1 MNATLRFSCIVL
13 TLAALAASPA
23 YAATVTLYDSYG
35 NGNGGEFRAVSS
47 GLSFMPIDLVT
58 GVAGQ
63 FETFCV
69 EKNEYFAF
77 GSTYY
82 VAVSTAAISGGVGGG
97 NPDPLDPK
105 TAYLYQQ
112 FATASLADFT
122 YDVSDGGVARAAS
135 ADALQHVIWYIENE
149 EDKSWTDGDHSLMD
163 KYYQDTLA
171 HAGSTIGDVR
181 VLNMWGDSSLTTSP
195 AQDQLVLTPEPA
207 TTLLAVIGMGLLG
220 WTRRRA

>member
-47 GLSFMPIDLVT
+47 GLSFMPIDLT
-58 GVAGQ
+58 GSQSGQ

-77 GSTYY
+77 GNTYY
-82 VAVSTAAISGGVGGG
+82 VAVSTAAISGGIGGG

-105 TAYLYQQ
+105 TAYLYQR
-112 FATASLADFT
+112 FATASLANFT
-122 YDVSDGGVARAAS
+122 YDVSDGGTARAAS
-135 ADALQHVIWYIENE
+135 ADALQHVIWYIEE
-149 EDKSWTDGDHSLMD
+149 EEPMAWTDGDNSLMD
-163 KYYQDTLA
+163 KYYQDAVT

-181 VLNMWGDSSLTTSP
+181 VLNMWGDETLRASP
-195 AQDQLVLTPEPA
+195 AQDQLVLTPEPS